1 MRHPFDLNDS
11 ELEALDLDFEEE
23 LTEEEAAQVGGG
35 LSLYTTKALG
45 EEGGGFTKALGEG
58 GGDFPKPIPFDPPHP
73 FPFPKPIPVPE
84 PHPPIATTLA
94 IGEEGGDDLP
104 VTTLAI
110 GEEGGGYPIC

>member
-45 EEGGGFTKALGEG
+45 EEGG
-58 GGDFPKPIPFDPPHP
+58 DFPKPIPFDPPHP
-73 FPFPKPIPVPE
+73 FPFPKPIPQPQPE

>member
-35 LSLYTTKALG
+35 LSLTTLALGEEGGGFPKPIPCDPPLPFPKPIPLPEPEPHPPIATTKALG
-45 EEGGGFTKALGEG
+45 EEGGD
-58 GGDFPKPIPFDPPHP
+58 DF
-73 FPFPKPIPVPE
+73 
-84 PHPPIATTLA
+84 
-94 IGEEGGDDLP
+94 P